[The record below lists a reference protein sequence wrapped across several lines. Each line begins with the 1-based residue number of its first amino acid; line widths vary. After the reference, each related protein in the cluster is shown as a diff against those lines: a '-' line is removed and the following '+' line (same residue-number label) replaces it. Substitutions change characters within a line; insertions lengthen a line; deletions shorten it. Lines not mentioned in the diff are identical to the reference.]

1 MEGVEYEA
9 EVYNVRGEL
18 PRWEQTKMR
27 KAQDVIKKKH
37 NRAKEGTSCLLN
49 KKEIGEVVH
58 SQGIWP
64 EGSGR
69 NEAAA
74 CVSVRQHKATQG
86 STPSSVGKI
95 RSVHGFRVSY
105 VIYQT

>member
-1 MEGVEYEA
+1 MGANKNEKGA
-9 EVYNVRGEL
+9 RC
-18 PRWEQTKMR
+18 
-27 KAQDVIKKKH
+27 DKKKH

-49 KKEIGEVVH
+49 KKETGEVVH
-58 SQGIWP
+58 GQGIWP

-74 CVSVRQHKATQG
+74 WVSVRQHKATQG
-86 STPSSVGKI
+86 STPSFVGKI